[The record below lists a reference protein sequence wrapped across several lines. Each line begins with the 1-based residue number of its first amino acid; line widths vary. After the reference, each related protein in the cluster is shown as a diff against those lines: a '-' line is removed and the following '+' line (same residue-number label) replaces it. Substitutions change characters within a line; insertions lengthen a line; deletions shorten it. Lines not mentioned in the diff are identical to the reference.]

1 MELIISE
8 RKEGNSLILDL
19 DGDLILGESNKKL
32 RSSVRDSIEAGYKK
46 IVIEMSDVQHL
57 DSSGIGELISSLT
70 AVSRSDGTLVL
81 LNPTDRAHK
90 LLAISQLTDI
100 FEIKRDH

>member
-1 MELIISE
+1 MELNISE

-32 RSSVRDSIEAGYKK
+32 RSSVRDSIEAGYKE